1 MFLERR
7 VYQGSSGKVYPL
19 PFIDRISGEKQDV
32 AWDAIHLE
40 NEFLQVVILPQIGGR
55 IHVLR
60 DKTNGCDLVYNQ
72 PVIKPAL
79 VGLAGPWISGGI
91 EFNWPQ
97 HHRPSTFLPAEAA
110 IERHEDGSVTVWLGE
125 HDPMARMKGMHGVC
139 LHPGRAVLEIKAQVS
154 NRTPLAQTFLW
165 WMNIAVRVHE
175 QYQSFFPPDVSWVAD
190 HAKRATSE
198 FPLSQGAYYG
208 VDYGRLGRGGGSP
221 TEGCKYPTDPRACA
235 PNDLSWYAN
244 IPVPT
249 SYMAMGSRE
258 DFFGGYDYR
267 ARAGLLHIADHRIS
281 PGKKQWTW
289 GNHAFGYAWDR
300 NLTDPD
306 ASGEYAPYI
315 ELMAGVFTDN
325 QPDFSFLSP
334 GETKRW
340 SQYLCP
346 LRETGPVCAATVDA
360 ALGLRMEGG
369 RVVAGVSVTRVFP
382 GARLVLYRGKRKMFD
397 LMSDLSPGSPFTWEG
412 ALLRGDAEGFRFRLT
427 DHSGREVLAYA
438 EGGASRA
445 QPSESAREPSEPA
458 EIPGNDELFLTGLHL
473 DQYRHATRSPLPY
486 WMEALR
492 RDPGDSRCNNA
503 VGLWRLR
510 RGEFHEA
517 ERLFRRAIQRLTL
530 KNPNPADG
538 EAYYHLG
545 ITLRF
550 LGRTDEAGEAL
561 AKAAWNQAWKAP
573 ACHALAELDCIR
585 GDYASALGHLET
597 SLGANGRNLRALN
610 LQAMVLRALG
620 RHSAAEGLLAEI
632 LREDPLDA
640 WARVQNGAGAEL
652 DGQTALDVALDCARA
667 GFHREAIRLLQRFR
681 SAPATGAGPM
691 IAYCLGWLWDH
702 LGKPAR
708 AMRALVAASRAPVDY
723 CFPSRLE
730 EILLLEHAIA
740 ANPKDAR
747 ARYYLGNL
755 FYDRRRHEDA
765 IAAWEQAAR
774 LDPGFPTVWRNLGI
788 GYYNVS
794 RNPRKSR
801 RAYENA
807 RRCAPADA
815 RILYER
821 DQLWRRMAI
830 LPAVRLKELKKH
842 PDLVA
847 ARDDL
852 SLELCALFNQ
862 TGQPEHAQAIL
873 QSRRFQPWEGGE
885 GQALAQHVRTHL
897 AIGTRL
903 LRAGDAREAERHFH
917 EALDVPESLGEARH
931 LLANASDIWFWLGE
945 AANAQNDRAAA
956 RAWWRRAADF
966 RGDFQEMSVRAFSE
980 MSLFSILSLAR
991 LGRGAAARRRAG
1003 DLLVYA
1009 RNLARIP
1016 AKIDYF
1022 ATSLPTLLLF
1032 EEDLQERQ
1040 VIAATFLEAQAHHCL
1055 GRKARAATLARRV
1068 LASDPAHGP
1077 AADFLSFAPLLP

>member
-1 MFLERR
+1 MFLEKR

-40 NEFLQVVILPQIGGR
+40 NEFLQVMILPEIGGR

-110 IERHEDGSVTVWLGE
+110 IERHEDGSVTVWLSE

-139 LHPGRAVLEIKAQVS
+139 LHPGRAVLEIKVRVS
-154 NRTPLAQTFLW
+154 NRTPLTQTFLW

-175 QYQSFFPPDVSWVAD
+175 QYRSFFPPDVGWVAD
-190 HAKRATSE
+190 HAKRATSV
-198 FPLSQGAYYG
+198 FPLSRGTYYG
-208 VDYGRLGRGGGSP
+208 VNYGSLAQDGGAAS
-221 TEGCKYPTDPRACA
+221 EGCKYPPDPRACA

-258 DFFGGYDYR
+258 DFFGGYDCR
-267 ARAGLLHIADHRIS
+267 ARSGLLHIADHRIS

-306 ASGEYAPYI
+306 ASGECAPYI

-334 GETKRW
+334 GETRRW

-346 LRETGPVCAATVDA
+346 LRETGPVCAAVVEA
-360 ALGLRMEGG
+360 ALGLRMEGA
-369 RVVAGVSVTRVFP
+369 RVVACVSVTQAFP
-382 GARLVLYRGKRKMFD
+382 GARLVLYRGNRKMFD
-397 LMSDLSPGSPFTWEG
+397 IVSDLSPGSPFTWEG
-412 ALLRGDAEGFRFRLT
+412 VGPRGKGSRFRFRLT
-427 DHSGREVLAYA
+427 DGSGREILAYTEREA
-438 EGGASRA
+438 LRSL
-445 QPSESAREPSEPA
+445 PSEPAREPSDPA
-458 EIPGNDELFLTGLHL
+458 DIPGNDELFLTGLHL

-486 WMEALR
+486 WLEALR

-503 VGLWRLR
+503 VGLWHLR
-510 RGEFHEA
+510 RGEFHKA
-517 ERLFRRAIQRLTL
+517 EGFFRRAVERLTL
-530 KNPNPADG
+530 RNPNPADG

-545 ITLRF
+545 VSLRF
-550 LGRTDEAGEAL
+550 LGREEEAGEAF
-561 AKAAWNQAWKAP
+561 AKAAWNQAWTAP
-573 ACHALAELDCIR
+573 SCHALAELDCAR
-585 GDYASALGHLET
+585 GDYFSALKHLEIA
-597 SLGANGRNLRALN
+597 LGANGRNLRALN
-610 LQAMVLRALG
+610 LQAMALRALD
-620 RHSAAEGLLAEI
+620 RHSSADASVAEI
-632 LREDPLDA
+632 LRQDPLDA
-640 WARVQNGAGAEL
+640 WARVQTGAGPEL

-667 GFHREAIRLLQRFR
+667 GFHREAIRLLRHFR
-681 SAPATGAGPM
+681 SAKAGGGPM
-691 IAYCLGWLWDH
+691 IAYCLGWLWDR
-702 LGKPAR
+702 LGEPERAR
-708 AMRALVAASRAPVDY
+708 KAFLAASREAADY

-730 EILLLEHAIA
+730 EMLLLEHVIA

-765 IAAWEQAAR
+765 IAAWEQSAR

-788 GYYNVS
+788 GCCNVS
-794 RNPRKSR
+794 RDFRKSR

-807 RRCAPADA
+807 LRCAPADA

-830 LPAVRLKELKKH
+830 PPGVRLEELKKR
-842 PDLVA
+842 PALVA
-847 ARDDL
+847 RRDDL

-862 TGQPEHAQAIL
+862 TGQPENALAIL

-885 GQALAQHVRTHL
+885 GLALAQHVRTHL
-897 AIGTRL
+897 AIGTKL
-903 LRAGDAREAERHFH
+903 LRAGDAMEAGRHFRQ
-917 EALDVPESLGEARH
+917 ALDAPGSLGEARH

-945 AANAQNDRAAA
+945 AAHARGDRAAA
-956 RAWWRRAADF
+956 RAWWRRAAEF

-980 MSLFSILSLAR
+980 MSFFSILSLGR
-991 LGRGAAARRRAG
+991 LGRVAAARRQAG
-1003 DLLVYA
+1003 DLLEYA
-1009 RNLARIP
+1009 RNLARTP

-1022 ATSLPTLLLF
+1022 ATSLPALLLF
-1032 EEDLQERQ
+1032 DEDLQARQ
-1040 VIAATFLEAQAHHCL
+1040 IITATFLEAQAHHCL
-1055 GRKARAATLARRV
+1055 GRRSRAAALARRV
-1068 LASDPAHGP
+1068 IAADPAHGP
-1077 AADFLSFAPLLP
+1077 AADFLAFSPLLP